1 LEKTNTT
8 SKKVL
13 SKEYKVKFYSTVFR
27 SRYIPLLKCLRDGM
41 YPSQIAVKLKW
52 SKQHVNYYIQK
63 LKQAGLIFKE
73 KHSNIAIWGLTAKGT
88 KVLTEGES
96 VLHSS
101 FTFRLH
107 NCFFKYPI
115 VKDGLYSAGNLRR
128 VEMQN
133 WTALLGFELGV
144 SVKKTSQSW
153 IVHLDVVRGKCPDD
167 LLLQAKDVADRVAVS
182 LMRKYGVVLG
192 EGVVNPHYE
201 LASDDPLASVLSKY
215 VCLSVGNRMVD
226 DSEATGR
233 GEIDHVGRDAAIE
246 YLRMPERVK
255 SAEGQVEYAVGQLRR
270 VEGQLAELKENFGK
284 LLDVLSVLTAG
295 ASGGSEV
302 ESVKNDEG
310 YVV

>member
-1 LEKTNTT
+1 
-8 SKKVL
+8 
-13 SKEYKVKFYSTVFR
+13 
-27 SRYIPLLKCLRDGM
+27 M

-52 SKQHVNYYIQK
+52 SKQHVNYYVQK

-115 VKDGLYSAGNLRR
+115 KQEGCYESANLKQ

-133 WTALLGFELGV
+133 WTALLGLEMGV
-144 SVKKTSQSW
+144 SVKKTTQFW
-153 IVHLDVVRGKCPDD
+153 IVHLDVIRGKDPDS
-167 LLLQAKDVADRVAVS
+167 LVLQAKDVADKVAVS
-182 LMRKYGVVLG
+182 LMHKYRVVLG
-192 EGVVNPHYE
+192 EGVVSPHYE
-201 LASDDPLASVLSKY
+201 LACDDPLVGVLSKY

-226 DSEATGR
+226 DSEDTGR
-233 GEIDHVGRDAAIE
+233 GEIDHIGRDAALE

-255 SAEGQVEYAVGQLRR
+255 DVDEKMVYSVDKLRR

-284 LLDVLSVLTAG
+284 LLDMMTVLRSSLVG
-295 ASGGSEV
+295 DGEKV
-302 ESVKNDEG
+302 VCNKFDEG